1 MAALAFLI
9 IGLGC
14 ALISR
19 VLLLVAA
26 FRISIVWGVGVF
38 LPFGPFFFRMNYPE
52 EAHRSRMLGIATL
65 PCFFLYIL
73 LGPGPAY
80 KHQILKTTRISLLPV
95 SYSLEKSKTP
105 GQSGAQP
112 ASTPSLEVRRA
123 SSTRQFEH
131 LRAWAEALR
140 LKKRDLLHSD
150 TDGNIAYAAELA
162 QYNAAMEKAKAERA
176 QLWPA
181 TR

>member
-9 IGLGC
+9 IGLAC
-14 ALISR
+14 ALIAR

-26 FRISIVWGVGVF
+26 FRISVAWGLGVL

-52 EAHRSRMLGIATL
+52 EASRSRMLRIATL
-65 PCFFLYIL
+65 PCFFMYIL

-80 KHQILKTTRISLLPV
+80 KRQILKTTKISLVPV
-95 SYSLEKSKTP
+95 GFSLEKKKTP
-105 GQSGAQP
+105 AATP
-112 ASTPSLEVRRA
+112 APTPSLEERRA
-123 SSTRQFEH
+123 NNIRQFED
-131 LRAWAEALR
+131 LRVWAEALR

-162 QYNAAMEKAKAERA
+162 QYNAALEKAKAERT
-176 QLWPA
+176 QLWPTA
-181 TR
+181 K